1 MASGE
6 GVGEIIPWKNNLVDS
21 VLLFSFFPHTPSLS
35 FPSSKLFFLLPH
47 PPLTL
52 LYSFHLHLNTQ
63 HHNFTLLPSFPHLQ
77 SFPSFTPPFPH
88 SLTLFFPSHLLF
100 LLQSSLSIISIFFA
114 NLARTI
120 RIPFP
125 HLLPF
130 FSSFLYVFPFLS
142 APPSL
147 SLSHG
152 TTTLSSHPLSFPP
165 SSLAPRRCTN
175 KKCHSHTHTQTSNAT
190 HALTHL
196 NSGVP
201 GPLLLQQCPLD
212 HLLSHLLVS
221 SWHVT
226 TTYVLLQTP
235 VRRHHPP
242 SSPYQQCHTSTGPAA
257 SRGCRLLLT
266 SLARALSPA
275 ISTK

>member
-100 LLQSSLSIISIFFA
+100 LLQSSLSLISAFFA
-114 NLARTI
+114 NVARAL
-120 RIPFP
+120 RVPFP
-125 HLLPF
+125 HLLAF
-130 FSSFLYVFPFLS
+130 LSSFCHVCHFSPLPCYHLVTVQQLSSLIPFPFRHLLLRHADS
-142 APPSL
+142 P
-147 SLSHG
+147 
-152 TTTLSSHPLSFPP
+152 
-165 SSLAPRRCTN
+165 TN
-175 KKCHSHTHTQTSNAT
+175 NATHTHTHT
-190 HALTHL
+190 HTLAVHL
-196 NSGVP
+196 NCGVP
-201 GPLLLQQCPLD
+201 GPLLLQQCPL
-212 HLLSHLLVS
+212 HPQMSHLLVS
-221 SWHVT
+221 F
-226 TTYVLLQTP
+226 
-235 VRRHHPP
+235 
-242 SSPYQQCHTSTGPAA
+242 
-257 SRGCRLLLT
+257 
-266 SLARALSPA
+266 
-275 ISTK
+275 